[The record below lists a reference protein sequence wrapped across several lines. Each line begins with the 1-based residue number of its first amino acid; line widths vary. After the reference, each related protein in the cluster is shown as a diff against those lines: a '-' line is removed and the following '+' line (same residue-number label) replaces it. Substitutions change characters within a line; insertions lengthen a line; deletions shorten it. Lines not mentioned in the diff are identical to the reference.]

1 VAENADMRHR
11 AFAAAKDL
19 PARKRMRAAIAE
31 TLPEVVLE
39 PVADFFA

>member
-1 VAENADMRHR
+1 MRHR

-19 PARKRMRAAIAE
+19 PSRKRMRAAIAE